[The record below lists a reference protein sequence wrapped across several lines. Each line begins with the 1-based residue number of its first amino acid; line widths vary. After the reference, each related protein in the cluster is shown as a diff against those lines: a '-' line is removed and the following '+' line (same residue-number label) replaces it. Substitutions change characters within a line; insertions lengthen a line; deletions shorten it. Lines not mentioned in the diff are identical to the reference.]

1 MARST
6 AKRFLRSHRSDPVVR
21 EVSTPATPAVF
32 VGHQIAVVV
41 VAVDGKVASAEELGQ
56 NDALGTIAGRLL
68 GRLLDCT
75 LGVLSLNKHKWS

>member
-1 MARST
+1 M
-6 AKRFLRSHRSDPVVR
+6 VR

-68 GRLLDCT
+68 
-75 LGVLSLNKHKWS
+75 